1 MWGNPDSDRAGRVTY
16 GVAVLLLVAATDRE
30 LCGHDGL
37 VCGVGPVEAA
47 AATART
53 LALHRFDA
61 VLHVG
66 LAGGRGVA
74 IGSVVVGTEAV
85 YRDLSAEWPVVDRV
99 TPDAGLVERI
109 RAALPDAAAAPIH
122 TSAAVGAS
130 SGTVS
135 PGPLI
140 EAMEGFGVLRAAE
153 RAGVPG
159 VEVRVVSNEL
169 GEEDRSRWQLGAA
182 LDALEDALPR
192 IVRALVDADAR

>member
-1 MWGNPDSDRAGRVTY
+1 VWGNPDSDRAGQVTY